1 MITIDLKALD
11 ERQGVIHARGSIGGY
26 WTFAVGGMKE
36 VIYKIK
42 CLHYWVAS
50 FDGIWKPTI
59 PAGCDS
65 GNGVEITVL
74 VKERLTEVYGEG

>member
-1 MITIDLKALD
+1 MIHLGPKLIDN
-11 ERQGVIHARGSIGGY
+11 RQGVIHTSGDIGGY

-42 CLHYWVAS
+42 CIHYWVAS

-59 PAGCDS
+59 PAGCPSD
-65 GNGVEITVL
+65 NGEQVMGLI
-74 VKERLTEVYGEG
+74 KKRLTEVYKEG